1 MRLQQL
7 ERRLHMK
14 RYLWKGLNL
23 VTITGL
29 AAVSLCAQTYQR
41 RADITGG
48 DRSRGKCTIEVVVDG
63 AAEVE
68 IRGDTAVLRNLEGQ
82 PPQWRR
88 FVCNEP
94 MPLNPAG
101 FRFAGVDGR
110 GRQTLL
116 RAPEGGAPAIVRIED
131 PQNGREGYT
140 FDMFWQSGGVGTPF
154 PPGQAVPPPPD
165 RRYGD
170 RDDDRGRDYNRDDDR
185 FYREREDYFRGDDWR
200 GQLFAR
206 VRRDLDYAARS
217 TFRGDDRYRL
227 DRTYRELDELQR
239 DYYSGR
245 WDRRSLDDV
254 IQALDGV
261 VDDNRLAPRDRE
273 ILRDD
278 LNRLRGL
285 RDRR

>member
-1 MRLQQL
+1 
-7 ERRLHMK
+7 MK
-14 RYLWKGLNL
+14 RHLLNALNL

-29 AAVSLCAQTYQR
+29 TALSLSAQTYQR
-41 RADITGG
+41 RADITGGG

-63 AAEVE
+63 AVEVE
-68 IRGDTAVLRNLEGQ
+68 IRGDSAVLHNLEGR

-88 FVCNEP
+88 FVCNAP
-94 MPLNPAG
+94 MPFNPAG

-110 GRQTLL
+110 GRQTLV

-131 PQNGREGYT
+131 PQSGSEGYT
-140 FDMFWQSGGVGTPF
+140 FDMFWQPGGLGPPF
-154 PPGQAVPPPPD
+154 PQGQAVPPPPD

-170 RDDDRGRDYNRDDDR
+170 RDYDRDRDSNRRDYDRDDDR
-185 FYREREDYFRGDDWR
+185 FYREREDYFRGGDWR

-217 TFRGDDRYRL
+217 SFRGDDRYRL
-227 DRTYRELDELQR
+227 DRTYQELDELQSS
-239 DYYSGR
+239 YYSGR
-245 WDRRSLDDV
+245 ADPRELDDV
-254 IQALDGV
+254 IRALDRV
-261 VDDNRLAPRDRE
+261 VDDNRLAPRGRE

-278 LNRLRGL
+278 LNRLREL